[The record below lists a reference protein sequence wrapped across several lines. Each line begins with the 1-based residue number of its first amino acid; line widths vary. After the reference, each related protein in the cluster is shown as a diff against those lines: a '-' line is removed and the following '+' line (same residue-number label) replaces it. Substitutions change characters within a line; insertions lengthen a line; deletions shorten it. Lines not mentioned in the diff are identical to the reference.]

1 MWLKGGQVYDVHEA
15 VFTAMDVLVENGRIT
30 DLGKAPAQGDDVVD
44 LGGAFLLP
52 GFIDCHVHICVNTES
67 GDPNNPWRD
76 ALPGTVALWAAR
88 AGKRMLHCGIT
99 SARDVGGWD
108 YHEIAVR
115 EAINAGW
122 IEGPRLFC
130 AGRILTQ
137 TTSSTPYFIGM
148 YEECDGAEEV
158 RKGARKQLAHG
169 ADFIKIMASGAMT
182 STKYERADAIQYRP
196 DEIRAAVEI
205 ATDNYTHVAAHAHAT
220 EAIRNAAECGC
231 RSVEHGTYGNE
242 EVYGLM
248 KKNGT
253 FLVPTI
259 CVSSAMLN
267 DQRVSASMPKHIHD
281 RYTSLRLLRIANIRL
296 AHEVGVKIAMGTDVG
311 TPGNHAGDNMQEPV
325 MMVNDCGLSSA
336 EAIHASTWN
345 PACLLGR
352 EEDLGSIE
360 RGKIAD
366 IIAVPENPLDGIE
379 VLHDVFFVMKDG
391 RICRHD
397 RQAMA

>member
-1 MWLKGGQVYDVHEA
+1 MWLKGGQVYDVHNET
-15 VFTAMDVLVENGRIT
+15 FTATDILVEDGQIT
-30 DLGKAPAQGDDVVD
+30 SLGKTPATAADVVD
-44 LGGAFLLP
+44 LDGVFLLP
-52 GFIDCHVHICVNTES
+52 GFIDCHVHICVDTAS

-76 ALPGTVALWAAR
+76 ALPGTIALWAAG
-88 AGKRMLHCGIT
+88 AAKRMLHCGVT
-99 SARDVGGWD
+99 TAREVGGWN

-137 TTSSTPYFIGM
+137 TTSTRPYFSGM
-148 YEECDGAEEV
+148 YEECDGADEV
-158 RKGARKQLAHG
+158 RKGARKQLAQG
-169 ADFIKIMASGAMT
+169 ADLIKIMASGAMT

-196 DEIRAAVEI
+196 DEIQAAVEI

-220 EAIRNAAECGC
+220 DAIRYAAECGC

-248 KKNGT
+248 KKYGT

-267 DQRVSASMPKHIHD
+267 DERVSATMPQHIHD
-281 RYTSLRLLRIANIRL
+281 RYTGLRDMRIANISL
-296 AHEVGVKIAMGTDVG
+296 AHKLGVKIAMGTDVG
-311 TPGNHAGDNMQEPV
+311 TPGNHAGDNMQEPI
-325 MMVNDCGLSSA
+325 MMVTHCGMSPA
-336 EAIHASTWN
+336 QTIYASTWN

-352 EEDLGSIE
+352 EDRLGSIE
-360 RGKIAD
+360 VGKIAD
-366 IIAVPENPLDGIE
+366 IIAVKENPLENIE
-379 VLHDVFFVMKDG
+379 ILRNVDFVMKDG
-391 RICRHD
+391 RVFRHN
-397 RQAMA
+397 RQISA